1 MGLFGNSYS
10 KPGKGISKEEA
21 AKRNFFDM
29 AGRHVFDFIK
39 LNLLFFACTF
49 VLFAAAFL
57 LAYPYFYNSELFG
70 RFLNALLTQPNMVIP
85 PLPFLP
91 FMFMGPFIAGLT
103 FVLRNWARQEHAFLV
118 SDFFEHT
125 KKNWKQGLVLSII
138 NTVFLY
144 AILNAALF
152 YVKTG
157 ISLMAVLILFIVTM
171 ALWFITNFYTYTMMV
186 TFKMS
191 VMQIIKNSFLLVLA
205 KLPQNPFFFVIIMAV
220 HILLLYYLFPLWFIL
235 MAVILIALTGFTMN
249 YYSWHIIEKYMM
261 PKDSGEQEKA
271 VFMDVK

>member
-205 KLPQNPFFFVIIMAV
+205 KLPQNLFFFVIIMAV
-220 HILLLYYLFPLWFIL
+220 HILLLYYLFPLWFLL

>member
-29 AGRHVFDFIK
+29 VGRHVFDFIK

-70 RFLNALLTQPNMVIP
+70 QFLNALLTQPNMVIP
-85 PLPFLP
+85 PLPFVP

-157 ISLMAVLILFIVTM
+157 ISLMTVLILFIVTM
-171 ALWFITNFYTYTMMV
+171 ALWFITNFYTYTIMV

-191 VMQIIKNSFLLVLA
+191 VIQIIKNSFLLVLA
-205 KLPQNPFFFVIIMAV
+205 KLPQNLFFFVIIMAV
-220 HILLLYYLFPLWFIL
+220 HILLLYYLFPLWFLL

-249 YYSWHIIEKYMM
+249 YYSWHVIEKYMM

>member
-70 RFLNALLTQPNMVIP
+70 RFLNALLTQLNMVIP

-205 KLPQNPFFFVIIMAV
+205 KLPQNLFFFVIIMAV
-220 HILLLYYLFPLWFIL
+220 HILLLYYLFPLWFLL

>member
-70 RFLNALLTQPNMVIP
+70 QFLNALLTQPNMVIP

-125 KKNWKQGLVLSII
+125 KKNWKQGMVLSII

-205 KLPQNPFFFVIIMAV
+205 KLPQNLFFFVIIMAV

-249 YYSWHIIEKYMM
+249 YYSWHVIEKYMM

>member
-70 RFLNALLTQPNMVIP
+70 RFLNALLTQLNMVIP

-91 FMFMGPFIAGLT
+91 FMFMGSFIAGLT

-205 KLPQNPFFFVIIMAV
+205 KLPQNLFFFVIIMAV
-220 HILLLYYLFPLWFIL
+220 HILLLYYLFPLWFLL